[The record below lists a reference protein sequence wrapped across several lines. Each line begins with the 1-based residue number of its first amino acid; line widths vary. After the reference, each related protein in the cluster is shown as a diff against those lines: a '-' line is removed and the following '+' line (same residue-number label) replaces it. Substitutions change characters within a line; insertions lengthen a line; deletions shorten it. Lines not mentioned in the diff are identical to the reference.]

1 MSFEAQDTIA
11 ALRRMVETRD
21 LLIADLERENRELRA
36 AISET
41 WNEAVEAALLK
52 LPGGNYCDPQE
63 AADEIR
69 QIKVEINET
78 YQAPRPLSP
87 GYPEP
92 ATVDGP
98 EIPGLHGMPEE
109 QP

>member
-1 MSFEAQDTIA
+1 MKDQDILKRLRFPGVEDYEYDPGVCKA
-11 ALRRMVETRD
+11 AADHIEALRRMVETRD
-21 LLIADLERENRELRA
+21 LLISDLEREIRELRA
-36 AISET
+36 ANDRT

-69 QIKVEINET
+69 QIKINDT
-78 YQAPRPLSP
+78 Q
-87 GYPEP
+87 
-92 ATVDGP
+92 
-98 EIPGLHGMPEE
+98 E